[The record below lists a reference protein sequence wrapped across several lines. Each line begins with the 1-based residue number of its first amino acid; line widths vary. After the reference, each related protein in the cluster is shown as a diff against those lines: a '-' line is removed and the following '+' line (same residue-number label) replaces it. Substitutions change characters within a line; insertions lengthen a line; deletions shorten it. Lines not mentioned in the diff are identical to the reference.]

1 MPSNLRFSLDFLKSR
16 NTGLK
21 QESADWVRT
30 RQDTIG
36 ASEISALFGSSPYET
51 PKSLLQKKI
60 QPTDMHNN
68 VACTWGNLFEPFVRS
83 YFEQKHSVSVFIVFL
98 LILQAGTHFFEK

>member
-1 MPSNLRFSLDFLKSR
+1 MPSDLPATITGCDSSR

-21 QESADWVRT
+21 QKSADWVRL

-36 ASEISALFGSSPYET
+36 ASEISALIGSSPYET

-60 QPTDMHNN
+60 QLIEMHNN
-68 VACTWGNLFEPFVRS
+68 VACAWGNLFEPLVRR
-83 YFEQKHSVSVFIVFL
+83 YFEQKHSVSAFGHSVSLNLASYHPLF
-98 LILQAGTHFFEK
+98 